1 VGVAPR
7 KLLPY
12 NHVHVKQVHAMS
24 SSNPYQVAVDQVRSA
39 ATALKLDEGTV
50 NILVRSRRELV
61 INFPVKMDDGS
72 LRVFTGYR
80 VQHNNAR
87 GPYKGGVR
95 YHPSVSLEE
104 MRALAMWMTWK
115 CAVVGVPFGGAKGG
129 VMCDPKQ
136 LSRSELERMT
146 RRFAWELSPV
156 IGPHVDIPAPD
167 AYTNAQ
173 TMSWIMD
180 AYSANVGHSVPA
192 VVTGKPVSLGGSEGR
207 EEATSRGLMHCLREA
222 LRYRKL
228 SPQGSTVSVQGF
240 GNVGSN
246 AARLL
251 RDELGMKV
259 IAVSDSTGGIYDP
272 SGLDIK
278 KVSEHKEATGSVR
291 DLPSATNIT
300 NEELLE
306 LECTVLVPA
315 ALGEVITEH
324 NADDIKANL
333 VIEGANGP
341 TLPEADR
348 ILYEKGCMLI
358 PDVLANAGGVTA
370 SYFEWVQDLQYQFW
384 TRSEVNQ
391 RLDRT
396 MTSAFGRVLTSSLNE
411 GTDMRTAAYMLAVR
425 EVVTAMELRGI
436 YP

>member
-1 VGVAPR
+1 
-7 KLLPY
+7 
-12 NHVHVKQVHAMS
+12 MS
-24 SSNPYQVAVDQVRSA
+24 RSNPYQVAVDQVRSA

-50 NILVRSRRELV
+50 DILVRSRRELV

-87 GPYKGGVR
+87 GPYKGGIR
-95 YHPSVSLEE
+95 YHPTVSLEE

-115 CAVVGVPFGGAKGG
+115 CAVVGIPFGGAKGG

-167 AYTNAQ
+167 VYTNAQ

-207 EEATSRGLMHCLREA
+207 EEATSRGLMNCLREA
-222 LRYRKL
+222 LRSRKL
-228 SPQGSTVSVQGF
+228 SPQGSTVAVQGF
-240 GNVGSN
+240 GNVGRN

-259 IAVSDSTGGIYDP
+259 LAVSDSTGGIYDP

-278 KVSEHKEATGSVR
+278 KVTEHKEATGSVM
-291 DLPSATNIT
+291 DLP
-300 NEELLE
+300 
-306 LECTVLVPA
+306 PR
-315 ALGEVITEH
+315 
-324 NADDIKANL
+324 
-333 VIEGANGP
+333 P
-341 TLPEADR
+341 TSP
-348 ILYEKGCMLI
+348 
-358 PDVLANAGGVTA
+358 
-370 SYFEWVQDLQYQFW
+370 
-384 TRSEVNQ
+384 TRSCWSWNA
-391 RLDRT
+391 R
-396 MTSAFGRVLTSSLNE
+396 SW
-411 GTDMRTAAYMLAVR
+411 Y
-425 EVVTAMELRGI
+425 LRHWER
-436 YP
+436 